1 MGQKNELRK
10 DSAQRYEIRFSG
22 SGGQGIITLAV
33 IFADAVGVYSGKY
46 VCQTQSY
53 GPQARGGTSKAEVVI
68 SNKPIDYPKALGL
81 DLLLAMNQAACDAY
95 FFDLNSDGIL
105 VVDKGLVEQSPTSR
119 VVALPFTQIAREEIG
134 QEMVANM
141 VALGAVGCLSGQVD
155 PMLLQKALLSRIPAG
170 SEKINAA
177 AFQRG
182 VEEAK
187 KINLATLPRSVVS
200 DEGV

>member
-1 MGQKNELRK
+1 M
-10 DSAQRYEIRFSG
+10 
-22 SGGQGIITLAV
+22 AV

-105 VVDKGLVEQSPTSR
+105 VIDKGLVEQSPTSR

-141 VALGAVGCLSGQVD
+141 VALGTVGCLSGQVD